1 MSSLNHSMR
10 LPALAAAMY
19 IYICVL
25 SLDSCC
31 SSTDARTFED
41 FNVDILRV
49 RARAHRHT
57 PLGGNDLS
65 DTWLSTQLQVGLTYA
80 QLTGLLHM
88 RVRNHR
94 GRIRDASMS
103 AACYSYAMVGG
114 CACAETAV
122 HGYFFYK
129 KVLIFYIL

>member
-1 MSSLNHSMR
+1 MR

-31 SSTDARTFED
+31 SSTDARTFEE

-80 QLTGLLHM
+80 QLTGLH
-88 RVRNHR
+88 
-94 GRIRDASMS
+94 
-103 AACYSYAMVGG
+103 AAGPESPRPDPRCIDVGG
-114 CACAETAV
+114 M
-122 HGYFFYK
+122 
-129 KVLIFYIL
+129 L

>member
-31 SSTDARTFED
+31 SSTDARTFEE

-65 DTWLSTQLQVGLTYA
+65 DTWLSTQLQVGLTYV
-80 QLTGLLHM
+80 QLTGL

-103 AACYSYAMVGG
+103 ARHDMVGG

-122 HGYFFYK
+122 PGYGRTF
-129 KVLIFYIL
+129 